1 MVTVQ
6 ESQVASFSYEIQ
18 SVSSLR
24 EGSTASQTMSTGP
37 TSIQKISDPVQHRG
51 TKTRI
56 KRKIS
61 GFLRYL
67 EGNRARVVFDDG
79 HGEPVEY
86 YLSADLLREN
96 GVTVPQQPFEL
107 IEAVRY
113 LSETE
118 TEHFTK
124 ITPLA
129 LASSAQIE
137 TLDLPEE
144 TRTNIQY
151 VLGKLKAKS

>member
-6 ESQVASFSYEIQ
+6 ESSVASFSYEIQ
-18 SVSSLR
+18 SVSSCV
-24 EGSTASQTMSTGP
+24 EGSAASQALSTGR
-37 TSIQKISDPVQHRG
+37 TSSQKTAKPVQYPG

-67 EGNRARVVFDDG
+67 EGTRARVVFDDG
-79 HGEPVEY
+79 NGEPVEY
-86 YLSADLLREN
+86 YLSADLLKEN

-107 IEAVRY
+107 IEAVRFF
-113 LSETE
+113 SETE
-118 TEHFTK
+118 SEHFTK

-144 TRTNIQY
+144 TRNNIQY

>member
-1 MVTVQ
+1 VTVQ
-6 ESQVASFSYEIQ
+6 ESSEASFSYEIQ
-18 SVSSLR
+18 SVSSFMD
-24 EGSTASQTMSTGP
+24 GSAASQAVSTGR
-37 TSIQKISDPVQHRG
+37 TSSQKTAKPVRG

-61 GFLRYL
+61 GFLRYV
-67 EGNRARVVFDDG
+67 EGTRARVVFDG
-79 HGEPVEY
+79 GNGEPVEY
-86 YLSADLLREN
+86 YLSADLLKEN

-107 IEAVRY
+107 IEAVRFF
-113 LSETE
+113 SETE
-118 TEHFTK
+118 SEHFTK

-144 TRTNIQY
+144 TRNNSQY